1 VPGQHD
7 GAVMMEMNI
16 FHLDHIH
23 RETPDDDLVVLAC
36 RLGQALGQIVHGGMD
51 GLHTSQKR

>member
-1 VPGQHD
+1 
-7 GAVMMEMNI
+7 MMEMNI

-36 RLGQALGQIVHGGMD
+36 RLGQALGQIVDGGMD
-51 GLHTSQKR
+51 GFHTSPKR